1 MVVAGRAGE
10 QLELVGEAGG
20 FCVGGGGGGGGV
32 RGGGGGV
39 LGGGAR
45 GGRVAVVVGEDDG
58 EVVVIGVAR
67 VGVVE
72 GGEDE
77 VCGDQAARAVVQRG
91 LDLRVLGYA
100 QVLAG
105 DGAGWAVGARGARG
119 GRGGGAGGE
128 VLEAHLRDVGEIVA
142 LADGADLVVG
152 RRERPGEI
160 AHAVS

>member
-1 MVVAGRAGE
+1 M
-10 QLELVGEAGG
+10 
-20 FCVGGGGGGGGV
+20 F
-32 RGGGGGV
+32 GV

-58 EVVVIGVAR
+58 EVVVVGVAR

-77 VCGDQAARAVVQRG
+77 VCGDRAAGTVVQRG

-100 QVLAG
+100 QLLAV

-128 VLEAHLRDVGEIVA
+128 VLEAHLRDVGEIMA

-152 RRERPGEI
+152 RREGPGEVP
-160 AHAVS
+160 HAVARGGVRWLAKRE